1 MKSTIQITLFAC
13 LGFAWTSI
21 AAAETSV
28 YQEAKA
34 VVTQWAETEQLISKE
49 LNEWKEGKAV
59 LEDLARMLEVERESL
74 SEDIEKTKETA
85 TEADKR
91 REEVVAKKDSLEAA
105 SDVVRE
111 NLESLEDGIRQMLPY
126 LPSNYVDSIKPLIR
140 QLPEK
145 GRPTQLSLSIRLR
158 NVVGILSQAN
168 KFDNVISLETET
180 RAFSGGPSKQVNTL
194 YFGFSLAYY
203 SDATGEKA
211 GYGYPTADGW
221 KWEEAPEYGPGILSM
236 ISMYQKGKQAEF
248 VKLPVV
254 IK

>member
-1 MKSTIQITLFAC
+1 MSAFSALAAPKDALYEEAKSTV
-13 LGFAWTSI
+13 S
-21 AAAETSV
+21 
-28 YQEAKA
+28 
-34 VVTQWAETEQLISKE
+34 QWAETESLISKE
-49 LNEWKEGKAV
+49 LNEWKEDKAV

-74 SEDIEKTKETA
+74 TEKIDKTKESA

-91 REEVVAKKDSLEAA
+91 REEIVDKKESIEAA
-105 SDVVRE
+105 SDVVRA
-111 NLESLEDGIRQMLPY
+111 NLETLEDGIRELIPY
-126 LPSNYVDSIKPLIR
+126 LPVNYVDSIRPLIR

-145 GRPTQLSLSIRLR
+145 GKPTQLSLSVRLR

-180 RAFSGGPSKQVNTL
+180 REFPGGPSKQVNTL
-194 YFGFSLAYY
+194 YFGFSIAYY
-203 SDATGEKA
+203 SDTTGEKA
-211 GYGYPTADGW
+211 GYGYPTAQGW
-221 KWEEAPEYGPGILSM
+221 KWEESPEYGPAILNI